1 VAPPRV
7 WKPRGAPAAA
17 SHLEPV
23 WISPF
28 GRAPAGAALGAALE
42 ALPNRPLVFKSSIEQ
57 YKSTYSYTRTFNA
70 RQESNIL
77 CFL

>member
-28 GRAPAGAALGAALE
+28 GRAPAGAALGAALG
-42 ALPNRPLVFKSSIEQ
+42 ALPNRPFVCSFPTL
-57 YKSTYSYTRTFNA
+57 A
-70 RQESNIL
+70 L
-77 CFL
+77 PWPGGP